1 MIGSTSLTSMMS
13 LFSIPAI
20 GNIPFIYANSKMFV
34 RTIFFF
40 LPTSCALMYNGML
53 IHDEE
58 AFWSQ
63 IPAFLGRSQL
73 ECTLQFSC
81 FCESIGSK

>member
-58 AFWSQ
+58 GLLVSNTCILGEVTTRMYFTVFM
-63 IPAFLGRSQL
+63 FL
-73 ECTLQFSC
+73 
-81 FCESIGSK
+81 